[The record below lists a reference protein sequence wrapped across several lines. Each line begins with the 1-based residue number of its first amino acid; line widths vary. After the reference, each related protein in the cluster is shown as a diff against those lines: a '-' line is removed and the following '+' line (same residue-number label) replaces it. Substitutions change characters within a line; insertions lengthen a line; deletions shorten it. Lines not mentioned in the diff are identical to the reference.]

1 MSALMSGTLP
11 TDPNFFEFSRS
22 RAYVI
27 KYLSNTYNAQMRKSN
42 KQFNR
47 VIFMSFS
54 LNNYDAIKH
63 KQELRNWGCR
73 GCTGGA
79 HVCNRYEFSSAFQ
92 RNKNFENRTTFGW
105 VREILG
111 ILELRWNNKNSQKG
125 DFWKIFGPICT
136 FYYIKWPLNSRFP
149 SSRSFSRS
157 QKPRGRRD

>member
-1 MSALMSGTLP
+1 MYTTL
-11 TDPNFFEFSRS
+11 
-22 RAYVI
+22 
-27 KYLSNTYNAQMRKSN
+27 KAQDARII
-42 KQFNR
+42 QIR
-47 VIFMSFS
+47 IFTIIWASCKFKHS
-54 LNNYDAIKH
+54 ELYINNQEAIKH
-63 KQELRNWGCR
+63 KQGLRNWGCR

-136 FYYIKWPLNSRFP
+136 FYYIKWPPSSRFP